1 MKLRNL
7 FFAGFLLA
15 ATSCTNTNTVNIL
28 IQNTGVKDLVN
39 PEVAVSLEEVMGYLR
54 TKKSDVLILLN
65 EKNLPVTYTY
75 NADSTSIIFSVPV
88 IKKGSQKTYSMNRR
102 ESRLVD
108 NLFKFRQENIL
119 VSVK

>member
-54 TKKSDVLILLN
+54 TKKSDVLVLLN
-65 EKNLPVTYTY
+65 EKNLPVTYT
-75 NADSTSIIFSVPV
+75 
-88 IKKGSQKTYSMNRR
+88 
-102 ESRLVD
+102 
-108 NLFKFRQENIL
+108 
-119 VSVK
+119 

>member
-39 PEVAVSLEEVMGYLR
+39 PEVAVSLEEVMGYLQ
-54 TKKSDVLILLN
+54 TKKSDVLVLLN
-65 EKNLPVTYTY
+65 EKNLLVPYTY

>member
-54 TKKSDVLILLN
+54 TKKSDVLLN

-75 NADSTSIIFSVPV
+75 NADSTSIIFFVPV
-88 IKKGSQKTYSMNRR
+88 IKKGSQKTYSINRR

-108 NLFKFRQENIL
+108 NLFKFRQGNIL